1 MSRGTVGWPPLA
13 GVEPLLVV
21 NAGARSGTRAF
32 EAARRALGTASERAV
47 LTERAAEAVALAR
60 REVECGAALVVV
72 GGGDGTLSA
81 CATALAGSGTALG
94 VLPLGSGNTFA
105 RCLGLPLDLVGA
117 AAVIREGRVEAVDL
131 GRVNGRVFLNS
142 VALGLSA
149 RIAEAITPED
159 KRRFGLLAWPL
170 VGARVGWRQRAVR
183 LRLLTP
189 DFSRE
194 LCTRQL
200 VAGNGRYVAG
210 PLGSA
215 PGASIHNGQLEV
227 FALGGSDLASFLRDG
242 LLWLGG
248 RHVHSPTSLYLHT
261 RTLRVESPDGP
272 LAASVDGE
280 LLTRTPLEVEVLPRA
295 LRVVVPPVYD
305 PRRA

>member
-1 MSRGTVGWPPLA
+1 MN
-13 GVEPLLVV
+13 ELLVV
-21 NAGARSGTRAF
+21 NAGARSGRREF
-32 EAARRALGTASERAV
+32 EAARRALGTASERAI
-47 LTERAAEAVALAR
+47 LTEQAAEAVALTR
-60 REVECGAALVVV
+60 REVERGAALVVV

-81 CATALAGSGTALG
+81 CATALAGSETALG

-105 RCLGLPLDLVGA
+105 RCLGLPLDLAGA

-149 RIAEAITPED
+149 RIAGALTPEA

-170 VGARVGWRQRAVR
+170 AGARVGWRQRAVR
-183 LRLLTP
+183 LRLLSP
-189 DFSRE
+189 SFSRE
-194 LCTRQL
+194 LYTRQL

-210 PLGSA
+210 SLGAA

-227 FALGGSDLASFLRDG
+227 FTLGGPDLASFLRDG

-248 RHVHSPTSLYLHT
+248 RHVYSPASLRLQT
-261 RTLRVESPDGP
+261 PALRVESPDGP
-272 LAASVDGE
+272 LAANVDGE
-280 LLTRTPLEVEVLPRA
+280 ILTWTPLEVEVLPRA
-295 LRVVVPPVYD
+295 LRVIVPSGYD
-305 PRRA
+305 SERA